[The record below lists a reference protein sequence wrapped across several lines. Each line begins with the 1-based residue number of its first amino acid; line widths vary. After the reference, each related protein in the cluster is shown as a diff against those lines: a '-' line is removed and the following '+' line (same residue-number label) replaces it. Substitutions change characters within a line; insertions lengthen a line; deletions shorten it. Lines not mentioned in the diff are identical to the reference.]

1 MNMKSKGVINEIL
14 SQLIDGVTREELNRN
29 YNPAS
34 VTKAYNKY
42 REKAD
47 KQSANDEIAEESIE
61 ELFKKIFKIVDKE
74 GEYEVTIKISTKEKK
89 KPGFNRSPCEKE
101 AILINPYDVFYK
113 SGKDEFINELKSK
126 DVDYLMIIAKR
137 YFSDRSGKIYK
148 EKNKE
153 KIIDYIV
160 SSMEKLLNIGKSFRK
175 QENK

>member
-1 MNMKSKGVINEIL
+1 MKSKGVINEIL
-14 SQLIDGVTREELNRN
+14 SQLIDGVTREELNKN

-42 REKAD
+42 LEKVD
-47 KQSANDEIAEESIE
+47 KQSADEETIE

-89 KPGFNRSPCEKE
+89 KPSFNRSPCEKE

-126 DVDYLMIIAKR
+126 DVEYLMIIAKR